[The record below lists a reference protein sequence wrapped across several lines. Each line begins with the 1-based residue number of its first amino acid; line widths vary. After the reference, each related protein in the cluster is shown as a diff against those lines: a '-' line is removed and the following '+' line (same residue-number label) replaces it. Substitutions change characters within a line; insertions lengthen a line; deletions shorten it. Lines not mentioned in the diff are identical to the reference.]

1 MWNKKTLY
9 VMFLIC
15 SSLILGSCR
24 AKKPLLDTEEQIFT
38 SKSKADTIVKNLV
51 ANNFQFDNLKAKI
64 NTRFKRREKQNL
76 IFGTFLKMK
85 RDSIIHATISVA
97 GFPIVVAYITP
108 DSLKFLNKRDQKY
121 FIGDFSYVSKMLNT
135 EITFNQLQNLLVGNP
150 LVIDTNQNYYLVQE
164 ENDLFLSSLSRN
176 ELRKKA
182 SQANKKNEWIIK
194 YWINEL
200 YKTGKTII
208 SNDST
213 ETSIEVFQADY
224 KKIEG
229 QNFPNRT
236 KAQII
241 TKKDSISVNLNY
253 QRVKINLEMDYTF
266 VIPSHYTAY
275 ENL

>member
-1 MWNKKTLY
+1 MWNKKALFVAVLT
-9 VMFLIC
+9 C
-15 SSLILGSCR
+15 SSLLLASCR
-24 AKKPLLDTEEQIFT
+24 AKKPLLDTEEQVFT

-64 NTRFKRREKQNL
+64 NTRFKSREKQNV
-76 IFGTFLKMK
+76 IFGTFLKIK
-85 RDSIIHATISVA
+85 KDSIIHATISFA

-108 DSLKFLNKRDQKY
+108 DSLKFLNKKDQK
-121 FIGDFSYVSKMLNT
+121 FFVGDFSYVSKMLNT

-150 LVIDTNQNYYLVQE
+150 LIIDTNQNYYLVQE
-164 ENDLFLSSLSRN
+164 DEDLFLSSLSRN
-176 ELRKKA
+176 ELREKA
-182 SQANKKNEWIIK
+182 NLENKNNEWIIK

-208 SNDST
+208 YNDST

-229 QNFPNRT
+229 QDFPNRT
-236 KAQII
+236 KAEII
-241 TKKDSISVNLNY
+241 TKKDSILVNLNY
-253 QRVKINLEMDYTF
+253 QRVKINTEMDFTF
-266 VIPSHYTAY
+266 IIPSHYTAY